1 MGQCGSVEA
10 ADGAS
15 QEAIRRSKKLLAMI
29 DADVR
34 HLQSKN
40 KLLLLGAGES
50 GKSTVFKQMRIINAS
65 GYSEGELKQ
74 FKWIIHRNVLDAIK
88 ILIEQVHARD
98 INLASDANED
108 LADQVLL
115 WDGDSLNPEM
125 AEGIATLWAD
135 PGVQAAFQ
143 SRAEYQLG
151 DNAQVYLSDVKRIGA
166 HGFQPTTDDALR
178 ARVRTCGVVSKDFEI
193 DGTPYAVYD
202 VGGQRS
208 ERRKWLPLFAHVTA
222 IVFVA
227 AISEYDQVVQEDRSK
242 NRLHEAL
249 DLFAQIVN
257 SKHFVD
263 ADVIIFLNKKDL
275 FYEKIQHVDPGTWFP
290 EYKGGCDAEAAEA
303 FFKEQFRKRV
313 DDQSKL
319 VYMYTTC
326 ATDTGNMKTIFN
338 AVTDMFASQMVAGG
352 VAWGVG

>member
-1 MGQCGSVEA
+1 MA
-10 ADGAS
+10 APHVDG
-15 QEAIRRSKKLLAMI
+15 
-29 DADVR
+29 
-34 HLQSKN
+34 
-40 KLLLLGAGES
+40 
-50 GKSTVFKQMRIINAS
+50 
-65 GYSEGELKQ
+65 EGGT
-74 FKWIIHRNVLDAIK
+74 
-88 ILIEQVHARD
+88 IED
-98 INLASDANED
+98 
-108 LADQVLL
+108 
-115 WDGDSLNPEM
+115 
-125 AEGIATLWAD
+125 
-135 PGVQAAFQ
+135 
-143 SRAEYQLG
+143 
-151 DNAQVYLSDVKRIGA
+151 
-166 HGFQPTTDDALR
+166 
-178 ARVRTCGVVSKDFEI
+178 
-193 DGTPYAVYD
+193 
-202 VGGQRS
+202 
-208 ERRKWLPLFAHVTA
+208 ERRHDERECRNHERRPHQRVAHVIFGILSPTLPTHT
-222 IVFVA
+222 
-227 AISEYDQVVQEDRSK
+227 
-242 NRLHEAL
+242 LHEAL